1 MTVRIEMLP
10 PVGCK
15 GEWGYSNLTY
25 AIRIINWKDA
35 TRSKCVS
42 GSHVFSTEEP
52 TVSYRPFD
60 QITEFDE
67 LKYFLGPNNELVIRA
82 AVKSP
87 PFIPR
92 HEYKIRWTLPDFL
105 SLPDGQRFYSMIGWK
120 EQLSFRIVL
129 YPEDLGV
136 YINAFPTVGHE
147 GDEWEYEDVRFRI
160 GIVNWN
166 NEGGSKYLFGSYT
179 FSSKNPEVGFEP
191 FMERDKLKHF
201 LGPSNQLQ
209 LTADLWRIC
218 EQSKKPEVFHNT

>member
-136 YINAFPTVGHE
+136 YINVRSLLVLGVID
-147 GDEWEYEDVRFRI
+147 GYEPVCRHSLRLATRATN
-160 GIVNWN
+160 GNTRM
-166 NEGGSKYLFGSYT
+166 S
-179 FSSKNPEVGFEP
+179 
-191 FMERDKLKHF
+191 
-201 LGPSNQLQ
+201 
-209 LTADLWRIC
+209 DL
-218 EQSKKPEVFHNT
+218 ELEL